1 MLVED
6 APLLRQELRR
16 LIETSGVARVVAEAG
31 SVAAALFLLPSTP
44 VDAVV
49 LRGRLW
55 DGDGGTVLTEVKR
68 LYPGCLVLVLT
79 RPSSPAE
86 QELCMSLGADQ
97 ILDMSRELERLPD
110 ALAALKRG
118 LPGPAA

>member
-16 LIETSGVARVVAEAG
+16 LMETSGVARVVAEAG

-49 LRGRLW
+49 LRCRLW
-55 DGDGGTVLTEVKR
+55 DGDGDTVLTEVKR
-68 LYPGCLVLVLT
+68 LYPDCLVLVLT
-79 RPSSPAE
+79 HRSRPAE
-86 QELCMSLGADQ
+86 QDRCTNLGADQ
-97 ILDMSRELERLPD
+97 ILDMSWEVERLPE
-110 ALAALKRG
+110 ALAALGRG